1 MDLNAL
7 KQKLDTL
14 QSKPQGGQKTDYTT
28 IFWRPTVGKQQIRI
42 VPSAFNSSNPF
53 TELKFY
59 YGITN
64 KVMISPLNFGEKD
77 PIALFAQKL
86 REGEYN
92 KENYVL
98 AKKLD
103 AKNRVFVPVVVRG
116 EEDKGVRLWQFG
128 KQVYEELLALA
139 VDDEIG
145 DYTDIV
151 NGRDL
156 TVETVGPE
164 STGTPYNKSSVRVR
178 LKTSPLSED
187 SSLVEKWTNEQPNP
201 KDGLFKNYSFDEMKS
216 ALEKWLSPE
225 SNEEEIAQNPNSF
238 PTQAATQPAK
248 SNFSLDTS
256 KAKQTKVDQFDSL
269 FEEKKGIGVKDDLPF

>member
-1 MDLNAL
+1 MDLTML

-42 VPSAFNSSNPF
+42 VPSTYDSSNPF

-64 KVMISPLNFGEKD
+64 KVMISPANFGDKD
-77 PIALFAQKL
+77 PIALFAGKL

-128 KQVYEELLALA
+128 KTVYEELLALA

-178 LKTSPLSED
+178 LKTTPLSED
-187 SSLVEKWTNEQPNP
+187 ASLVEKWCNEQPNP
-201 KDGLFKNYSFDEMKS
+201 KDGLFKRYSFDEMKS

-225 SNEEEIAQNPNSF
+225 DDSEDNT
-238 PTQAATQPAK
+238 PTPVAKPQPA

-256 KAKQTKVDQFDSL
+256 KAKQSKVDEFDSL
-269 FEEKKGIGVKDDLPF
+269 FDSKEKKTDDLPF